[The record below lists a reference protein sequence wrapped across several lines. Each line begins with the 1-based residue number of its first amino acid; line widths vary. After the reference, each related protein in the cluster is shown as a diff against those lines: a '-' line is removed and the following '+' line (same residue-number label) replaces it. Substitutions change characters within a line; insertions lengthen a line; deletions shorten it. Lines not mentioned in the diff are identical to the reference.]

1 MEIKIYYKDTDCG
14 GVVYYANYLKYFEM
28 GRTEWL
34 ESKGVSVKQAAD
46 NGILFVVKD
55 AHLNYKAPA
64 RYQDVIL
71 VDTVPDKIGKV
82 SLNFKYRITNRET
95 GKLLV
100 TGSTKLGVINEKMKP
115 VRLPGDLY
123 NKLTT

>member
-34 ESKGVSVKQAAD
+34 ENKGVSVKQAAD

-64 RYQDVIL
+64 RYQDIIL

-100 TGSTKLGVINEKMKP
+100 TGSTKLGVINEKMRP